1 MNSLSLEEIE
11 NIKSEYSKNVK
22 VDCDEN
28 HAHSA
33 LKNCLGGDKESIII
47 CKLCESLIHLKETIR
62 KLEELSK

>member
-47 CKLCESLIHLKETIR
+47 CKLC
-62 KLEELSK
+62 